1 MQHSLISFEY
11 QTGFQVLS
19 EIHNENEKKMP
30 DKNAFKQVT
39 RFNQNWLWSFK
50 LQSILTHLT

>member
-11 QTGFQVLS
+11 QTGFQDLS
-19 EIHNENEKKMP
+19 KIHNENEKNMP

-39 RFNQNWLWSFK
+39 RFNQN
-50 LQSILTHLT
+50 